1 MKFKSMSLMQ
11 IVRHIVQ
18 VLAFIFFPQLF
29 ITVLSSLG
37 DLVTAVI
44 QGSFSLEAMSSQ
56 LITVGAVLLITA
68 VWGRFFCGFLCS
80 FGTLQELLFFAAKK
94 IFPRKLSV
102 SPRTD
107 RVLKYLKYVVF
118 CRDCRDFRRN
128 VSGRGNRLPRNDQC
142 FSHRRKWCNCRYY
155 CGVL

>member
-68 VWGRFFCGFLCS
+68 VWGRFFLRFFVFVWNAARASFLRC
-80 FGTLQELLFFAAKK
+80 KK
-94 IFPRKLSV
+94 DFSAQTFCFTAHGPCAQIFKV
-102 SPRTD
+102 CC
-107 RVLKYLKYVVF
+107 F

-128 VSGRGNRLPRNDQC
+128 VSGRGNRLPRNGQC
-142 FSHRRKWCNCRYY
+142 FSHRRKWCN
-155 CGVL
+155 L

>member
-68 VWGRFFCGFLCS
+68 VRGRFFCGFCVRLERCKSFFSSLQKRFFRANFLFHRARTVCS
-80 FGTLQELLFFAAKK
+80 N
-94 IFPRKLSV
+94 I
-102 SPRTD
+102 
-107 RVLKYLKYVVF
+107 
-118 CRDCRDFRRN
+118 
-128 VSGRGNRLPRNDQC
+128 
-142 FSHRRKWCNCRYY
+142 
-155 CGVL
+155 